1 MSYTISSHS
10 ETKYQYHLAAKKPS
24 VLTRFFQWAANE
36 DAERHIVWVGA
47 SVTAMAA
54 VFFPLTMS
62 VVLLNG
68 AQFSLIIAA
77 MAAFVM
83 VVATN
88 LAAMETKYTI
98 PLFFL
103 GILTDAII
111 VVASFFIH

>member
-1 MSYTISSHS
+1 MSYTISHS
-10 ETKYQYHLAAKKPS
+10 ETKYQYHLARKTPS
-24 VLTRFFQWAANE
+24 MFARFFQWAANE

-47 SVTAMAA
+47 SVTAMGA
-54 VFFPLTMS
+54 VFFPLTMA

-77 MAAFVM
+77 MAAFVL

-88 LAAMETKYTI
+88 LAAMPTKYTI

-103 GILTDAII
+103 GILIDVAI